1 MSYIVNITTT
11 NITNLGT
18 CHIRHYSLH
27 KIFHFECE
35 KFKYYVLCTRKMPS
49 DDMHFRPRF
58 NQLVS
63 MLTNYRRCGKF
74 TDSMMTNY
82 RHPFVFQE
90 LQTKNVVDIKKIP
103 YCENINFI
111 LTKYNVSISP
121 KKMEQDSDNF
131 AMDIRIRKKSAFMLL
146 SFQDRVI
153 KLRNYFRKEEH
164 SFLGMSKEKKR
175 DFRRLAKQ
183 FSLDKDDNF
192 TILKKTRIA

>member
-18 CHIRHYSLH
+18 CHIRRYSLD
-27 KIFHFECE
+27 KLFHFER
-35 KFKYYVLCTRKMPS
+35 VLCTRKMPS
-49 DDMHFRPRF
+49 NNMHFRSRL

-63 MLTNYRRCGKF
+63 MLTNYRWCGKF
-74 TDSMMTNY
+74 TDSMTINY

-90 LQTKNVVDIKKIP
+90 LQTKNVVDINQVP
-103 YCENINFI
+103 YYENINFI
-111 LTKYNVSISP
+111 LTKYNASISP
-121 KKMEQDSDNF
+121 KKMQQDSDNF
-131 AMDIRIRKKSAFMLL
+131 AMDIRIHKKSAFMLL

-153 KLRNYFRKEEH
+153 KLRNYFKKEEYP
-164 SFLGMSKEKKR
+164 FLGMSKEKKR

-192 TILKKTRIA
+192 TILKKTRIARSE